1 MAKKKL
7 KDFFKY
13 YSSPY
18 AFLSLFKDDKA
29 HIKKVVLAFLDE
41 VERLPFPI
49 DWSKGKDDASYWHS
63 VYDVVLKHYESQLT
77 NQLNQSINQS
87 IPNPKTLKVG
97 GIMRKLFNLAVVS
110 GLSLLAFSGFA
121 YADILQ
127 DAMNA
132 VNSLVAGIQGLLSAV
147 ASILIFFL
155 TYKVIKKALN
165 RA

>member
-1 MAKKKL
+1 
-7 KDFFKY
+7 
-13 YSSPY
+13 
-18 AFLSLFKDDKA
+18 
-29 HIKKVVLAFLDE
+29 
-41 VERLPFPI
+41 
-49 DWSKGKDDASYWHS
+49 
-63 VYDVVLKHYESQLT
+63 
-77 NQLNQSINQS
+77 
-87 IPNPKTLKVG
+87 
-97 GIMRKLFNLAVVS
+97 MRKLFSLLAVS
-110 GLSLLAFSGFA
+110 GLVLLASSGLA

>member
-1 MAKKKL
+1 
-7 KDFFKY
+7 
-13 YSSPY
+13 
-18 AFLSLFKDDKA
+18 
-29 HIKKVVLAFLDE
+29 
-41 VERLPFPI
+41 
-49 DWSKGKDDASYWHS
+49 
-63 VYDVVLKHYESQLT
+63 
-77 NQLNQSINQS
+77 
-87 IPNPKTLKVG
+87 
-97 GIMRKLFNLAVVS
+97 MRKLFSLLAVS

-121 YADILQ
+121 YAVILE